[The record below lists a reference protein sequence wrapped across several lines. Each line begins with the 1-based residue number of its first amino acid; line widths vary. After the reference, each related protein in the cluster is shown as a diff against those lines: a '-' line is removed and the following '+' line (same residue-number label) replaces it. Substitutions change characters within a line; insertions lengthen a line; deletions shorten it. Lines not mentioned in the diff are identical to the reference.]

1 MDLSVVATAFSLL
14 FLAEM
19 GDKTQLIAMALAH
32 RYRAA
37 PVLAGVFAAFLVLNL
52 LAVFVG
58 AALFRHVPQWTVLL
72 AAGVLFLVF
81 AWRSWAEAGEDGE
94 EAAVERSGGHGALW
108 AAFSLIVL
116 AELGDK
122 TQLVLIALAASTG
135 DPWSAFV
142 GGTLALWAVSALGVL
157 VGSTLL
163 QRVPRVW
170 VHRGA
175 AILFGLFG
183 VLAVGQGLL
192 AVDLS
197 GAG

>member
-32 RYRAA
+32 RYRAL

-58 AALFRHVPQWTVLL
+58 AALFRYVPQWAVLL
-72 AAGVLFLVF
+72 AAGALFLVF
-81 AWRSWAEAGEDGE
+81 AWRSWAEGDEDRE
-94 EAAVERSGGHGALW
+94 EEAVERSGGHGALW
-108 AAFSLIVL
+108 AAFSLILL

-135 DPWSAFV
+135 SPWSAFV

-163 QRVPRVW
+163 QRIPRAW

-175 AILFGLFG
+175 AVLFALFG
-183 VLAVGQGLL
+183 VLALGQAVLG
-192 AVDLS
+192 VDLPVV
-197 GAG
+197 G

>member
-1 MDLSVVATAFSLL
+1 VDLSVVATAFSLL

-32 RYRAA
+32 RYRAL
-37 PVLAGVFAAFLVLNL
+37 PVLTGIFSAFLVLNL

-58 AALFRHVPQWTVLL
+58 AALFRYVPQWTVLV

-81 AWRSWAEAGEDGE
+81 AWRSWAEGEEDGE
-94 EAAVERSGGHGALW
+94 EEVVARSGGHGALW
-108 AAFSLIVL
+108 AGFSLIFL

-122 TQLVLIALAASTG
+122 TQLVLIALAASSG
-135 DPWSAFV
+135 DPWSTFV

-163 QRVPRVW
+163 RRVPRAW
-170 VHRGA
+170 VHKGA
-175 AILFGLFG
+175 ALLFALFG
-183 VLAVGQGLL
+183 VFALGQAVMG
-192 AVDLS
+192 VDLPVT
-197 GAG
+197 G